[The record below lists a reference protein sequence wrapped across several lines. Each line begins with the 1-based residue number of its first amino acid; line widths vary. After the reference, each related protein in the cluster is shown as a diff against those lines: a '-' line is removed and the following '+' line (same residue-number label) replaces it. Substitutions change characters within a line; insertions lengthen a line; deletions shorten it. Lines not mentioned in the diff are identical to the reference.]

1 MIDRE
6 NKHPGYQQLLKEAE
20 EAEREDLE
28 AEEEH
33 EKSLGEKDDQEAQK
47 NLVGPDHQE
56 LQNLNAKNKEKHPG
70 FQKLLKDQELKELKK
85 LKAKKNERHLGFHK
99 PLPTDK
105 FKEDSIS
112 SYVKEFLPKDKK
124 LKAEKKDNHPG
135 FQKLLADEEL
145 EELKK
150 LQAVT
155 EKKERHPGFQKLS
168 KDEEFKELKK
178 LKAEKKEKHPGFQT
192 LLKDEERWVLEKE
205 RSEFLRH
212 RSKHMS
218 KAKYQPLDD
227 MPDNNGRYRSETP
240 HFAKG
245 SFWHSMGK
253 RDKKTKSDSDG
264 EGIDMNGQV
273 QNMASKEQDPRG
285 LHDISRSIG
294 HSFTREV
301 SGVAGWGNQ
310 KQQDEGEN
318 QQDEAANTAVTSED
332 EGENQQDEAA

>member
-70 FQKLLKDQELKELKK
+70 FQKLLKEEELKELKK

-124 LKAEKKDNHPG
+124 LKAEKKDN
-135 FQKLLADEEL
+135 
-145 EELKK
+145 
-150 LQAVT
+150 
-155 EKKERHPGFQKLS
+155 HPGFQKLS

-227 MPDNNGRYRSETP
+227 MPDNNGLYRSETP

-264 EGIDMNGQV
+264 EGIDMNSRCKTWHRR
-273 QNMASKEQDPRG
+273 SKTHE
-285 LHDISRSIG
+285 IFTTSRAVLD
-294 HSFTREV
+294 TV
-301 SGVAGWGNQ
+301 SPA
-310 KQQDEGEN
+310 
-318 QQDEAANTAVTSED
+318 
-332 EGENQQDEAA
+332 